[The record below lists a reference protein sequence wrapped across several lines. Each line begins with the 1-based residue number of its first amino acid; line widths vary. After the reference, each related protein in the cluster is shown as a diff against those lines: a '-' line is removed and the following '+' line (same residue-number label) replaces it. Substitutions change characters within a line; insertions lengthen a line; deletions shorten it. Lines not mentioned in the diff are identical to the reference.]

1 MRSLYALHRSLSV
14 SITAIQSRLRL
25 SGTNRLRYALHG
37 GQRAISAL
45 ASGEVLEVL
54 ATDPGSVKDL
64 DSFCSQIGN
73 EMIASESDEDG
84 FFFKIR
90 KA

>member
-1 MRSLYALHRSLSV
+1 MTENTHTLDARGLSCPLP
-14 SITAIQSRLRL
+14 ILKTKK
-25 SGTNRLRYALHG
+25 
-37 GQRAISAL
+37 AISAL

-64 DSFCSQIGN
+64 DSFCSQTGN

-84 FFFKIR
+84 VLFQNS
-90 KA
+90 